1 MIFCDNIAISCFE
14 YKIKYC
20 LILNYIYIKDKR
32 KSFPR
37 FYFLSDEDLLEM
49 IGQTKKISV
58 VQSHLKKL
66 FSGVQNVQFDSSG
79 NITAIESPQ
88 NEIVILDKPVQ
99 VSNQIE
105 VLKIIFNFTF
115 CKNHFTK
122 LFYVLN

>member
-1 MIFCDNIAISCFE
+1 M
-14 YKIKYC
+14 YK
-20 LILNYIYIKDKR
+20 KDKR

-49 IGQTKKISV
+49 IGQTKKVSV

-66 FSGVQNVQFDSSG
+66 FSGVQNVKFDSSG

-99 VSNQIE
+99 ISNHIE
-105 VLKIIFNFTF
+105 VFKINGFFSN
-115 CKNHFTK
+115 KNHFTK
-122 LFYVLN
+122 